1 MSIQPGVGYNFQDS
15 SNGFTLDINKP
26 WTPPNGEGVYLGVQF
41 PIPPPRIPEQLVNNP
56 QDVIRPAPFEC
67 RVVSVNGERFLQ
79 IAKGSI
85 DYSDSN
91 MPYIYKGAF
100 THISQA
106 AAEKVQ
112 ICPTGMREV
121 GNIYPGGNPGTDAS
135 YSLDWWMEEGGGYK
149 LPDSSESYGIYAFK
163 WDVEVDATP
172 FSDSAVVNTGLPN
185 IAIIP
190 SSNSTDKAKIE
201 KGTGPSIYENTMNVQ
216 KMNGYT
222 DVSEMS
228 GDWGHCHTTW
238 YNPRKFGYNYKL
250 IATISVSSNS
260 FTAASSIVRPAVVG
274 FSNMIQKITF
284 DGNPSG
290 GAVTITCGGFT
301 STVPF
306 PVTNFYSATV
316 PVYSNELTLK
326 ACLESIT
333 AVVLPGVELPVTL
346 AGNVEVSKYS
356 DSVYYVTFVN
366 QLQGMTIPSLTIN
379 TGAVTAYEWNFN
391 ITQHI
396 TGAIDLTTPMQFGM
410 TQLMNKEDVSEP
422 EDPYYLNRDNSTPWV
437 NIVNRL
443 DVLGCTGFSGDVV
456 QDGMFPVVDGTISN
470 TDPDYSIV
478 AGCTDEP
485 TPPVPEFDHPFKVKH
500 VATVG
505 GFSEYSIVSGTVNNV
520 VPGNISSNI
529 TVSTSTY
536 EVWVK
541 TPYASG
547 VLPATSGFEWDI
559 GTPVPADT
567 DAEGYIRIATVN
579 GATVTQY
586 VTGSLWADR
595 IKLGT
600 ATATYYYARV

>member
-1 MSIQPGVGYNFQDS
+1 MSIQPGNGYNFSAS
-15 SNGFTLDINKP
+15 SSGFNLDIHKP
-26 WTPPNGEGVYLGVQF
+26 WTPPIGDGLYLGVQF
-41 PIPPPRIPEQLVNNP
+41 PIPPPRIPEQLVNAP
-56 QDVIRPAPFEC
+56 MPSIRPAPFEC
-67 RVVSVNGERFLQ
+67 RIVSVNGERFLQ
-79 IAKGSI
+79 IANGSI
-85 DYSDSN
+85 DYSSSN

-112 ICPTGMREV
+112 ICPTGFRST
-121 GNIYPGGNPGTDAS
+121 GNIYPGSNPGTDPY
-135 YSLDWWMEEGGGYK
+135 YSIYWWMEEGGGYK
-149 LPDSSESYGIYAFK
+149 LPDVSETYGIYAFK
-163 WDVEVDATP
+163 WDVEVNATP
-172 FSDSAVVNTGLPN
+172 FSDSAVVNTGLPT

-190 SSNSTDKAKIE
+190 SSNATDIAKIR

-222 DVSEMS
+222 DVSEMP

-250 IATISVSSNS
+250 IASIGVISNS
-260 FTAASSIVRPAVVG
+260 FTATSSIVRPAVPG
-274 FSNMIQKITF
+274 FSNMIQSVQF
-284 DGNPSG
+284 SGVASG
-290 GAVTITCGGFT
+290 GAVTISCGGFT

-306 PVTNFYSATV
+306 PVTNFYSGTV

-326 ACLESIT
+326 ACLESIV

-346 AGNVEVSKYS
+346 LGNVEVSKYS

-366 QLQGMTIPSLTIN
+366 QLQGISMPPLVIN
-379 TGAVTAYEWNFN
+379 TGSVTAYEWDFN

-422 EDPYYLNRDNSTPWV
+422 EDPYYLNRDNSTPWA
-437 NIVNRL
+437 NIVNRS
-443 DVLGCTGFSGDVV
+443 DVLGCTGFAGDVV
-456 QDGMFPVVDGTISN
+456 QDGMFPVVDGDFSN
-470 TDPDYSIV
+470 TDPDFSIV
-478 AGCTDEP
+478 SGCTDEP
-485 TPPVPEFDHPFKVKH
+485 SMDHPFKVIH
-500 VATVG
+500 VETAAG
-505 GFSEYSIVSGTVNNV
+505 LSEYRIVSGTVNNL
-520 VPGNISSNI
+520 VPGNIASTI
-529 TVSTSTY
+529 TVSTGPY

-541 TPYASG
+541 VPFVSPDF
-547 VLPATSGFEWDI
+547 PANNANFKWDI
-559 GTPVPADT
+559 GSPLPADT
-567 DAEGYIRIATVN
+567 DSEGYIRIATVN

>member
-1 MSIQPGVGYNFQDS
+1 MSSIQPGNGYTFSAS
-15 SNGFTLDINKP
+15 SSGFNINIEKP
-26 WTPPNGEGVYLGVQF
+26 WTPPIGDGLYVGFEF
-41 PIPPPRIPEQLVNNP
+41 PDTRIPEQLVNAP
-56 QDVIRPAPFEC
+56 MAVIRPAPFEC

-85 DYSDSN
+85 DYSYSN

-112 ICPTGMREV
+112 ICPDTMREI
-121 GNIYPGGNPGTDAS
+121 GNIYPGGNPGIDPS
-135 YSLDWWMEEGGGYK
+135 YSLDWWMEDGGGYK
-149 LPDSSESYGIYAFK
+149 LPDSSESYSIYAFK
-163 WDVEVDATP
+163 WDVERNATP
-172 FSDSAVVNTGLPN
+172 FSDSAVVNTGLPT

-190 SSNSTDKAKIE
+190 SSNATDKAKIE

-250 IATISVSSNS
+250 IATISASSNS
-260 FTAASSIVRPAVVG
+260 FTAASSIVSPAVVG
-274 FSNMIQKITF
+274 FSNMIQKVVF
-284 DGNPSG
+284 EGNPSG

-306 PVTNFYSATV
+306 PVTNFYSAIV

-366 QLQGMTIPSLTIN
+366 QLQGVAVPPLSIN
-379 TGAVTAYEWNFN
+379 TEAVTAYEWNFN

-456 QDGMFPVVDGTISN
+456 QDGMFPVVDGTVSN

-478 AGCTDEP
+478 SGCTDEP
-485 TPPVPEFDHPFKVKH
+485 TTDHPFKVIH
-500 VATVG
+500 VSTAG
-505 GFSEYSIVSGTVNNV
+505 GLSTYRIVSGTVNNV
-520 VPGNISSNI
+520 TPGNIASNI

-541 TPYASG
+541 VPFAAG
-547 VLPATSGFEWDI
+547 LLPNPTGFEWNI
-559 GTPVPADT
+559 GTPLPADT
-567 DAEGYIRIATVN
+567 DTEGYIRIATVN
-579 GATVTQY
+579 GSSVTQY

-595 IKLGT
+595 IKMGSL
-600 ATATYYYARV
+600 TATYYYARV